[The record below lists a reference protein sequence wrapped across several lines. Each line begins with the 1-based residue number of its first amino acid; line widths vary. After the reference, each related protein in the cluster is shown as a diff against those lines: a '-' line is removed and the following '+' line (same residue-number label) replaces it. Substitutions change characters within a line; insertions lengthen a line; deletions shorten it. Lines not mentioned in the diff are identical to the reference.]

1 MWLRQAQSVP
11 ILSLQAL
18 TKHIATENMICR
30 ACLRA
35 GVRPQASLFSGH
47 LLRQSPIQIR
57 SLASITTRS
66 FSKALPIAQI
76 QSPQSQIRVRN
87 ISSTQRT
94 LSSPAT
100 ASSPVEP
107 TSAGAPVKPDF
118 LSEGESQVWDI
129 LSAEFAP
136 TELIVQDISG
146 GCGSMYGIEIGSEKF
161 RGLNMLKQQRLVNAA
176 LGDLLKEWHGVQL
189 KTRIP

>member
-1 MWLRQAQSVP
+1 
-11 ILSLQAL
+11 
-18 TKHIATENMICR
+18 MICR

-35 GVRPQASLFSGH
+35 GVRPQGTLLPAQ
-47 LLRQSPIQIR
+47 LLRQHLVQTR

-66 FSKALPIAQI
+66 SSQQLLSAKSLPISYT
-76 QSPQSQIRVRN
+76 QSPQSQIHVRT

-94 LSSPAT
+94 FSSAAA
-100 ASSPVEP
+100 ASSPTESS
-107 TSAGAPVKPDF
+107 TNAAAPAKPDF
-118 LSEGESQVWDI
+118 LSEGESKVWDI
-129 LSAEFAP
+129 LAAEFAP